1 MRNPRALIIGGGQS
15 GLVLGAGL
23 LRDGWHVDL
32 FNQGTPEDVRTGP
45 PSVTQLT
52 FPTTRLT
59 EEKDFGLDQ
68 WTTSVEEQADTDG
81 AELFRSI
88 RLTMAPDGQAPM
100 SFTGR
105 LSEPGRIIDHTVK
118 ASEWLQQLKDEGA
131 RLHYKTCT
139 DSDLVG
145 FASTKMHD
153 LIVVSVGGQGGL
165 GALFEPDPSR
175 TSGATEKAIVQAHY
189 LNAAPGQADVDVI
202 TTPHGEVFVSKVLSK
217 LPKVARPTQLKDF
230 DPVMATCVQVF
241 ARPGSPLDPRGNAL
255 KNLRRRRAIQ
265 DNPHAF
271 DATLQ
276 DVLRQYAPEVAARL
290 QGAHMLPNSA
300 LVTEL
305 VPSTRWPV
313 RIIAGRPIIAIGDA
327 SLMIDP
333 TSGQGADASTGSAA
347 TLRRQ
352 LSTLTP
358 GPDGFLPV
366 TEDFLNR
373 TYDMYWNEHG
383 QYTSVFSQMVTAF
396 WSGDLPHHI
405 LDVFGQAATD
415 QSIADQWVA
424 GFDNPASLDWL
435 LQS

>member
-32 FNQGTPEDVRTGP
+32 FNQGTPEEVLTGP
-45 PSVTQLT
+45 PCVTQLT
-52 FPTTRLT
+52 FPTTRMT

-68 WTTSVEEQADTDG
+68 WATSAEEQADDG

-88 RLTMAPDGQAPM
+88 RLTMAPDGQEPM

-105 LSEPGRIIDHTVK
+105 LPEPGRIIDHTVK
-118 ASEWLQQLKDEGA
+118 TSEWLQQLKDEGA

-145 FASTKMHD
+145 FAATKMHD

-165 GALFEPDPSR
+165 RALFNPDPSR

-189 LNAAPGQADVDVI
+189 LNASPSRNGVDVI
-202 TTPHGEVFVSKVLSK
+202 TTPHGEFFISEVLTK
-217 LPKVARPTQLKDF
+217 LPKIARPTRLKDF

-255 KNLRRRRAIQ
+255 KNLRHRRTIQ

-271 DATLQ
+271 DDALRS
-276 DVLRQYAPEVAARL
+276 VLGQYAPEVAARL

-305 VPSTRWPV
+305 VPSTRRPV
-313 RIIAGRPIIAIGDA
+313 CTIAGRPIIAIGDA
-327 SLMIDP
+327 PLLIDP

-373 TYDMYWNEHG
+373 TYDMYWDGHG
-383 QYTSVFSQMVTAF
+383 RYTSVFSQMVTDF
-396 WSGDLPHHI
+396 WSGNLPPHI
-405 LDVFGQAATD
+405 LEAFGQAATD
-415 QSIADQWVA
+415 QSVADQWVA